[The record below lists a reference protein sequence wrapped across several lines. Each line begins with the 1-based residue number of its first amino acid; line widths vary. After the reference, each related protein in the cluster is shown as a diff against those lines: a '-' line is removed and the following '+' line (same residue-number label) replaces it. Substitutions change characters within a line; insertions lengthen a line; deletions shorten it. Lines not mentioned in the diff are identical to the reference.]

1 MYLYDFFKQGKM
13 LTETRTK
20 FTYMYIKV

>member
-13 LTETRTK
+13 LTETRTE
-20 FTYMYIKV
+20 FTYMFTKV